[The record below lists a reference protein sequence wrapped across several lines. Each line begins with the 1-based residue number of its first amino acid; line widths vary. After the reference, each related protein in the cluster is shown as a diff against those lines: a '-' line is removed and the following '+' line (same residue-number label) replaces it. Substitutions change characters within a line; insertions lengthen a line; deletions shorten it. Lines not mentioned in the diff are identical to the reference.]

1 MNIPTFAAIKQ
12 QIHKHIFYMRLNNIK
27 KVFLAFS
34 ALLSAMSMSAAERFV
49 SFKQGDLL
57 INGNDKVEIYM
68 DANDCR
74 GVSYAANALVRDI
87 SKVSGSQATI
97 TSNRK
102 ATILVGTIGMKCKKF
117 LAAAAACLMVAGLA
131 ACGNKPSTPSNPD
144 EKVFQIGIVQLAE
157 HPALD
162 EATRGFKEFLTEK
175 LGDKVQFNV
184 QNAQGEQTNCTTIV
198 NQFVSSK
205 VDLIMANATNAVKAA
220 REATSDIPV
229 VGTSV
234 TDYVSS
240 GLVASNE
247 APGANVTGASDMNP
261 VNVQV
266 QLMKTLCPEVK
277 TVGIVIN
284 SGEENSAIQAE
295 EAKTAFE
302 AEGFTVKIYSV
313 ADTNEIQTV
322 VTAAC
327 NEVDAFYEPTDNLIA
342 ANVPTMSNIT
352 TAAGKPV
359 ICGEGG
365 MCESGFLATYAISY
379 YELGRAAGEQA
390 YNILVNGADPATTP
404 IFFFDVSNLSLVI
417 NEENAAELGITIPE
431 ELK

>member
-1 MNIPTFAAIKQ
+1 
-12 QIHKHIFYMRLNNIK
+12 
-27 KVFLAFS
+27 
-34 ALLSAMSMSAAERFV
+34 
-49 SFKQGDLL
+49 
-57 INGNDKVEIYM
+57 
-68 DANDCR
+68 
-74 GVSYAANALVRDI
+74 
-87 SKVSGSQATI
+87 
-97 TSNRK
+97 
-102 ATILVGTIGMKCKKF
+102 MKCKKF

-157 HPALD
+157 HPAMD

-220 REATSDIPV
+220 REATSDIPI

-234 TDYVSS
+234 TDYVSI

-261 VNVQV
+261 VTVQV
-266 QLMKTLCPEVK
+266 DLMKTLCPEVK

-302 AEGFTVKIYSV
+302 AEGFAVKIYSV

-390 YNILVNGADPATTP
+390 FNILVNGADPATTP

>member
-1 MNIPTFAAIKQ
+1 
-12 QIHKHIFYMRLNNIK
+12 
-27 KVFLAFS
+27 
-34 ALLSAMSMSAAERFV
+34 
-49 SFKQGDLL
+49 
-57 INGNDKVEIYM
+57 
-68 DANDCR
+68 
-74 GVSYAANALVRDI
+74 
-87 SKVSGSQATI
+87 
-97 TSNRK
+97 
-102 ATILVGTIGMKCKKF
+102 MKCKKF

-302 AEGFTVKIYSV
+302 AEGFAVKIYSV

-390 YNILVNGADPATTP
+390 YNILVNGANPATTP

>member
-1 MNIPTFAAIKQ
+1 
-12 QIHKHIFYMRLNNIK
+12 
-27 KVFLAFS
+27 
-34 ALLSAMSMSAAERFV
+34 
-49 SFKQGDLL
+49 
-57 INGNDKVEIYM
+57 
-68 DANDCR
+68 
-74 GVSYAANALVRDI
+74 
-87 SKVSGSQATI
+87 
-97 TSNRK
+97 
-102 ATILVGTIGMKCKKF
+102 MKCKKF

-131 ACGNKPSTPSNPD
+131 ACGNEPSTPSNPD

-220 REATSDIPV
+220 REATSDIPI

-365 MCESGFLATYAISY
+365 MCDSGFLATYAISY

>member
-1 MNIPTFAAIKQ
+1 
-12 QIHKHIFYMRLNNIK
+12 
-27 KVFLAFS
+27 
-34 ALLSAMSMSAAERFV
+34 
-49 SFKQGDLL
+49 
-57 INGNDKVEIYM
+57 
-68 DANDCR
+68 
-74 GVSYAANALVRDI
+74 
-87 SKVSGSQATI
+87 
-97 TSNRK
+97 
-102 ATILVGTIGMKCKKF
+102 MKCKKI
-117 LAAAAACLMVAGLA
+117 LAAAAACLMVAGLT
-131 ACGNKPSTPSNPD
+131 ACGNNNSTPTPSND
-144 EKVFQIGIVQLAE
+144 GEKVFQIGIVQLVE
-157 HPALD
+157 HNALD

-198 NQFVSSK
+198 NQFVASK

-234 TDYVSS
+234 TDYVAS

-261 VNVQV
+261 ISVQV
-266 QLMKTLCPEVK
+266 QLMKTLCPDVK

-295 EAKTAFE
+295 EAKAAFE

-365 MCESGFLATYAISY
+365 MCDSGFLATYAISY
-379 YELGRAAGEQA
+379 YELGRAAGQQA
-390 YNILVNGADPATTP
+390 YDILVNGADPATTP
-404 IFFFDVSNLSLVI
+404 IFFFDVSQLTLVV
-417 NEENAAELGITIPE
+417 NEQNAADLGITIPE
-431 ELK
+431 SLK

>member
-1 MNIPTFAAIKQ
+1 
-12 QIHKHIFYMRLNNIK
+12 
-27 KVFLAFS
+27 
-34 ALLSAMSMSAAERFV
+34 
-49 SFKQGDLL
+49 
-57 INGNDKVEIYM
+57 
-68 DANDCR
+68 
-74 GVSYAANALVRDI
+74 
-87 SKVSGSQATI
+87 
-97 TSNRK
+97 
-102 ATILVGTIGMKCKKF
+102 MKCKKF

-131 ACGNKPSTPSNPD
+131 ACGNEPSTPSNPD

-220 REATSDIPV
+220 REATSDIPI

-234 TDYVSS
+234 TDYVFS

-302 AEGFTVKIYSV
+302 AEGFAVKIYSV

-390 YNILVNGADPATTP
+390 FNILVNGADPATTP

>member
-1 MNIPTFAAIKQ
+1 
-12 QIHKHIFYMRLNNIK
+12 
-27 KVFLAFS
+27 
-34 ALLSAMSMSAAERFV
+34 
-49 SFKQGDLL
+49 
-57 INGNDKVEIYM
+57 
-68 DANDCR
+68 
-74 GVSYAANALVRDI
+74 
-87 SKVSGSQATI
+87 
-97 TSNRK
+97 
-102 ATILVGTIGMKCKKF
+102 MKCKKF

-131 ACGNKPSTPSNPD
+131 ACGNEPSTPSNPD

-157 HPALD
+157 HPAMD

-234 TDYVSS
+234 TDYVST

-261 VNVQV
+261 VTVQV
-266 QLMKTLCPEVK
+266 DLMKTLCPEVK
-277 TVGIVIN
+277 AVGIVIN

-390 YNILVNGADPATTP
+390 FNILVNGADPATTP

>member
-1 MNIPTFAAIKQ
+1 
-12 QIHKHIFYMRLNNIK
+12 
-27 KVFLAFS
+27 
-34 ALLSAMSMSAAERFV
+34 
-49 SFKQGDLL
+49 
-57 INGNDKVEIYM
+57 
-68 DANDCR
+68 
-74 GVSYAANALVRDI
+74 
-87 SKVSGSQATI
+87 
-97 TSNRK
+97 
-102 ATILVGTIGMKCKKF
+102 MKCKKF

-234 TDYVSS
+234 TDYVFS

-390 YNILVNGADPATTP
+390 FNILVNGADPATTP

>member
-1 MNIPTFAAIKQ
+1 
-12 QIHKHIFYMRLNNIK
+12 
-27 KVFLAFS
+27 
-34 ALLSAMSMSAAERFV
+34 
-49 SFKQGDLL
+49 
-57 INGNDKVEIYM
+57 
-68 DANDCR
+68 
-74 GVSYAANALVRDI
+74 
-87 SKVSGSQATI
+87 
-97 TSNRK
+97 
-102 ATILVGTIGMKCKKF
+102 MKCKKF
-117 LAAAAACLMVAGLA
+117 FAAAAACLMVAGFA
-131 ACGNKPSTPSNPD
+131 ACGNEPAPVNPD

-157 HPALD
+157 HPAMD

-234 TDYVSS
+234 TDYVST

-261 VNVQV
+261 VTVQV
-266 QLMKTLCPEVK
+266 DLMKTLCPEVK

-302 AEGFTVKIYSV
+302 AEGFAVKIYSV

-390 YNILVNGADPATTP
+390 FNILVNGADPATTP
-404 IFFFDVSNLSLVI
+404 IFFFDVSQLTLVV
-417 NEENAAELGITIPE
+417 NEQNAAELGITIPE

>member
-1 MNIPTFAAIKQ
+1 
-12 QIHKHIFYMRLNNIK
+12 
-27 KVFLAFS
+27 
-34 ALLSAMSMSAAERFV
+34 
-49 SFKQGDLL
+49 
-57 INGNDKVEIYM
+57 
-68 DANDCR
+68 
-74 GVSYAANALVRDI
+74 
-87 SKVSGSQATI
+87 
-97 TSNRK
+97 
-102 ATILVGTIGMKCKKF
+102 MKCKKF
-117 LAAAAACLMVAGLA
+117 FAAAAACLMVAGLA
-131 ACGNKPSTPSNPD
+131 ACGNEPSTPSNPD

-261 VNVQV
+261 VTVQV
-266 QLMKTLCPEVK
+266 DLMKTLCPEVK

-302 AEGFTVKIYSV
+302 AEGFAVKIYSV

-390 YNILVNGADPATTP
+390 FNILVNGADPATTP
-404 IFFFDVSNLSLVI
+404 IFFFDVSQLTLVV
-417 NEENAAELGITIPE
+417 NEQNAAELGITIPE

>member
-1 MNIPTFAAIKQ
+1 
-12 QIHKHIFYMRLNNIK
+12 
-27 KVFLAFS
+27 
-34 ALLSAMSMSAAERFV
+34 
-49 SFKQGDLL
+49 
-57 INGNDKVEIYM
+57 
-68 DANDCR
+68 
-74 GVSYAANALVRDI
+74 
-87 SKVSGSQATI
+87 
-97 TSNRK
+97 
-102 ATILVGTIGMKCKKF
+102 MKCKKF

-261 VNVQV
+261 VTVQV
-266 QLMKTLCPEVK
+266 DLMKTLCPEVK

-342 ANVPTMSNIT
+342 SNVPTMSNIT

-390 YNILVNGADPATTP
+390 FNILVNGADPATTP
-404 IFFFDVSNLSLVI
+404 IFFFDVSQHTLVV
-417 NEENAAELGITIPE
+417 NEQNAAELGITIPE

>member
-1 MNIPTFAAIKQ
+1 
-12 QIHKHIFYMRLNNIK
+12 
-27 KVFLAFS
+27 
-34 ALLSAMSMSAAERFV
+34 
-49 SFKQGDLL
+49 
-57 INGNDKVEIYM
+57 
-68 DANDCR
+68 
-74 GVSYAANALVRDI
+74 
-87 SKVSGSQATI
+87 
-97 TSNRK
+97 
-102 ATILVGTIGMKCKKF
+102 MKCKKF

-131 ACGNKPSTPSNPD
+131 ACGNEPSTPSNPD

-157 HPALD
+157 HPAMD

-234 TDYVSS
+234 TDYVST

-266 QLMKTLCPEVK
+266 DLMKTLCPEVK

-302 AEGFTVKIYSV
+302 AEGFAVKIYSV

>member
-1 MNIPTFAAIKQ
+1 
-12 QIHKHIFYMRLNNIK
+12 
-27 KVFLAFS
+27 
-34 ALLSAMSMSAAERFV
+34 
-49 SFKQGDLL
+49 
-57 INGNDKVEIYM
+57 
-68 DANDCR
+68 
-74 GVSYAANALVRDI
+74 
-87 SKVSGSQATI
+87 
-97 TSNRK
+97 
-102 ATILVGTIGMKCKKF
+102 MKCKKF

-131 ACGNKPSTPSNPD
+131 ACGKEPSTPSNPD
-144 EKVFQIGIVQLAE
+144 EKVFQIGIVQLVE

-175 LGDKVQFNV
+175 LGDKVQFSV

-261 VNVQV
+261 VTVQV
-266 QLMKTLCPEVK
+266 DLMKTFCPEVK

-390 YNILVNGADPATTP
+390 FNILVNGADPATTP
-404 IFFFDVSNLSLVI
+404 IFFFDVSQLTLVV
-417 NEENAAELGITIPE
+417 NEQNAAELGITIPE

>member
-1 MNIPTFAAIKQ
+1 
-12 QIHKHIFYMRLNNIK
+12 
-27 KVFLAFS
+27 
-34 ALLSAMSMSAAERFV
+34 
-49 SFKQGDLL
+49 
-57 INGNDKVEIYM
+57 
-68 DANDCR
+68 
-74 GVSYAANALVRDI
+74 
-87 SKVSGSQATI
+87 
-97 TSNRK
+97 
-102 ATILVGTIGMKCKKF
+102 MKCKKF

-162 EATRGFKEFLTEK
+162 EATRGFKEFLTEE

-261 VNVQV
+261 VTVQV
-266 QLMKTLCPEVK
+266 DLMKTLCPEVK

-342 ANVPTMSNIT
+342 SNVPTMSNIT

-390 YNILVNGADPATTP
+390 FNILVNGADPATTP
-404 IFFFDVSNLSLVI
+404 IFFFDVSQLTLVV
-417 NEENAAELGITIPE
+417 NEQNAAELGITIPE

>member
-1 MNIPTFAAIKQ
+1 
-12 QIHKHIFYMRLNNIK
+12 
-27 KVFLAFS
+27 
-34 ALLSAMSMSAAERFV
+34 
-49 SFKQGDLL
+49 
-57 INGNDKVEIYM
+57 
-68 DANDCR
+68 
-74 GVSYAANALVRDI
+74 
-87 SKVSGSQATI
+87 
-97 TSNRK
+97 
-102 ATILVGTIGMKCKKF
+102 MKCKKF

-229 VGTSV
+229 VGISV

-261 VNVQV
+261 VTVQV
-266 QLMKTLCPEVK
+266 DLMKTLCPEVK

-342 ANVPTMSNIT
+342 SNVPTMSNIT

-390 YNILVNGADPATTP
+390 FNILVNGADPATTP
-404 IFFFDVSNLSLVI
+404 IFFFDVSQLTLVV
-417 NEENAAELGITIPE
+417 NEQNAAELGITIPE

>member
-1 MNIPTFAAIKQ
+1 
-12 QIHKHIFYMRLNNIK
+12 
-27 KVFLAFS
+27 
-34 ALLSAMSMSAAERFV
+34 
-49 SFKQGDLL
+49 
-57 INGNDKVEIYM
+57 
-68 DANDCR
+68 
-74 GVSYAANALVRDI
+74 
-87 SKVSGSQATI
+87 
-97 TSNRK
+97 
-102 ATILVGTIGMKCKKF
+102 MKCKKF

-157 HPALD
+157 HPAMD

-220 REATSDIPV
+220 REATSDIPI

-234 TDYVSS
+234 TDYVSI

-261 VNVQV
+261 VTVQV
-266 QLMKTLCPEVK
+266 DLMKTLCPEVK

-302 AEGFTVKIYSV
+302 AEGFAVKIYSV

>member
-1 MNIPTFAAIKQ
+1 
-12 QIHKHIFYMRLNNIK
+12 
-27 KVFLAFS
+27 
-34 ALLSAMSMSAAERFV
+34 
-49 SFKQGDLL
+49 
-57 INGNDKVEIYM
+57 
-68 DANDCR
+68 
-74 GVSYAANALVRDI
+74 
-87 SKVSGSQATI
+87 
-97 TSNRK
+97 
-102 ATILVGTIGMKCKKF
+102 MKCKKF
-117 LAAAAACLMVAGLA
+117 FAAAAACLMVAGFA
-131 ACGNKPSTPSNPD
+131 ACGNEPSTPSNPD

-157 HPALD
+157 HPAMD

-175 LGDKVQFNV
+175 LGDKVQFSV

-220 REATSDIPV
+220 REATSDIPI

-234 TDYVSS
+234 TDYVST

-352 TAAGKPV
+352 TAADKPV

-365 MCESGFLATYAISY
+365 MCDSGFLATYAISY

>member
-1 MNIPTFAAIKQ
+1 
-12 QIHKHIFYMRLNNIK
+12 
-27 KVFLAFS
+27 
-34 ALLSAMSMSAAERFV
+34 
-49 SFKQGDLL
+49 
-57 INGNDKVEIYM
+57 
-68 DANDCR
+68 
-74 GVSYAANALVRDI
+74 
-87 SKVSGSQATI
+87 
-97 TSNRK
+97 
-102 ATILVGTIGMKCKKF
+102 MKCKKF
-117 LAAAAACLMVAGLA
+117 FAAAAACLMVAGFA
-131 ACGNKPSTPSNPD
+131 ACGNEPTPVNPG

-157 HPALD
+157 HPAMD

-234 TDYVSS
+234 TDYVSC

-302 AEGFTVKIYSV
+302 AEGFAVKIYSV

-390 YNILVNGADPATTP
+390 FNILVNGADPATTP

>member
-1 MNIPTFAAIKQ
+1 
-12 QIHKHIFYMRLNNIK
+12 
-27 KVFLAFS
+27 
-34 ALLSAMSMSAAERFV
+34 
-49 SFKQGDLL
+49 
-57 INGNDKVEIYM
+57 
-68 DANDCR
+68 
-74 GVSYAANALVRDI
+74 
-87 SKVSGSQATI
+87 
-97 TSNRK
+97 
-102 ATILVGTIGMKCKKF
+102 MKCKKF

-131 ACGNKPSTPSNPD
+131 ACGNEPTPSNPD

-175 LGDKVQFNV
+175 LGDKVQFSV

-234 TDYVSS
+234 TDYVFS

-390 YNILVNGADPATTP
+390 FNILVNGADPATTP
-404 IFFFDVSNLSLVI
+404 IFFFDVSQLTLVV
-417 NEENAAELGITIPE
+417 NEQNAAELGITIPE

>member
-1 MNIPTFAAIKQ
+1 
-12 QIHKHIFYMRLNNIK
+12 
-27 KVFLAFS
+27 
-34 ALLSAMSMSAAERFV
+34 
-49 SFKQGDLL
+49 
-57 INGNDKVEIYM
+57 
-68 DANDCR
+68 
-74 GVSYAANALVRDI
+74 
-87 SKVSGSQATI
+87 
-97 TSNRK
+97 
-102 ATILVGTIGMKCKKF
+102 MKCKKF

-162 EATRGFKEFLTEK
+162 EATRGFKEFHTEK

-234 TDYVSS
+234 TDYVFS

-302 AEGFTVKIYSV
+302 AEGFAVKIYSV

-390 YNILVNGADPATTP
+390 FNILVNGADPATTP

>member
-1 MNIPTFAAIKQ
+1 
-12 QIHKHIFYMRLNNIK
+12 
-27 KVFLAFS
+27 
-34 ALLSAMSMSAAERFV
+34 
-49 SFKQGDLL
+49 
-57 INGNDKVEIYM
+57 
-68 DANDCR
+68 
-74 GVSYAANALVRDI
+74 
-87 SKVSGSQATI
+87 
-97 TSNRK
+97 
-102 ATILVGTIGMKCKKF
+102 MKCKKF

-131 ACGNKPSTPSNPD
+131 ACGNEPSTPSNPD

-234 TDYVSS
+234 TDYVFS

-390 YNILVNGADPATTP
+390 FNILVNGADPATTP
-404 IFFFDVSNLSLVI
+404 IFFFDVSQLTLVV
-417 NEENAAELGITIPE
+417 NEQNAAELGITIPE

>member
-1 MNIPTFAAIKQ
+1 
-12 QIHKHIFYMRLNNIK
+12 
-27 KVFLAFS
+27 
-34 ALLSAMSMSAAERFV
+34 
-49 SFKQGDLL
+49 
-57 INGNDKVEIYM
+57 
-68 DANDCR
+68 
-74 GVSYAANALVRDI
+74 
-87 SKVSGSQATI
+87 
-97 TSNRK
+97 
-102 ATILVGTIGMKCKKF
+102 MKCKKF

-247 APGANVTGASDMNP
+247 APAPM
-261 VNVQV
+261 
-266 QLMKTLCPEVK
+266 L
-277 TVGIVIN
+277 
-284 SGEENSAIQAE
+284 
-295 EAKTAFE
+295 
-302 AEGFTVKIYSV
+302 
-313 ADTNEIQTV
+313 
-322 VTAAC
+322 
-327 NEVDAFYEPTDNLIA
+327 
-342 ANVPTMSNIT
+342 
-352 TAAGKPV
+352 
-359 ICGEGG
+359 
-365 MCESGFLATYAISY
+365 
-379 YELGRAAGEQA
+379 
-390 YNILVNGADPATTP
+390 PAPP
-404 IFFFDVSNLSLVI
+404 I
-417 NEENAAELGITIPE
+417 
-431 ELK
+431 

>member
-1 MNIPTFAAIKQ
+1 
-12 QIHKHIFYMRLNNIK
+12 
-27 KVFLAFS
+27 
-34 ALLSAMSMSAAERFV
+34 
-49 SFKQGDLL
+49 
-57 INGNDKVEIYM
+57 
-68 DANDCR
+68 
-74 GVSYAANALVRDI
+74 
-87 SKVSGSQATI
+87 
-97 TSNRK
+97 
-102 ATILVGTIGMKCKKF
+102 MKCKKI
-117 LAAAAACLMVAGLA
+117 LAAAAACLMVAGLT
-131 ACGNKPSTPSNPD
+131 ACGNNNSTPTPSND
-144 EKVFQIGIVQLAE
+144 GEKVFQIGIVQLVE
-157 HPALD
+157 HNALD

-198 NQFVSSK
+198 NQFVASK

-234 TDYVSS
+234 TDYVAS

-261 VNVQV
+261 VSVQV
-266 QLMKTLCPEVK
+266 QLMKTLCPDVK

-295 EAKTAFE
+295 EAKAAFE

-313 ADTNEIQTV
+313 DDTNEIQTV

-365 MCESGFLATYAISY
+365 MCDSGFLATYAISY
-379 YELGRAAGEQA
+379 YELGRAAGQQA
-390 YNILVNGADPATTP
+390 YDILVNGADPATTP
-404 IFFFDVSNLSLVI
+404 IFFFDVSQLTLVV
-417 NEENAAELGITIPE
+417 NEQNAADLGITIPE
-431 ELK
+431 SLK

>member
-1 MNIPTFAAIKQ
+1 
-12 QIHKHIFYMRLNNIK
+12 
-27 KVFLAFS
+27 
-34 ALLSAMSMSAAERFV
+34 
-49 SFKQGDLL
+49 
-57 INGNDKVEIYM
+57 
-68 DANDCR
+68 
-74 GVSYAANALVRDI
+74 
-87 SKVSGSQATI
+87 
-97 TSNRK
+97 
-102 ATILVGTIGMKCKKF
+102 MKCKKF

-157 HPALD
+157 HPAMD

-175 LGDKVQFNV
+175 LGDKVQFSV

-234 TDYVSS
+234 TDYVST

-302 AEGFTVKIYSV
+302 AEGFAVKIYSV

-390 YNILVNGADPATTP
+390 FNILVNGADPATTP

>member
-1 MNIPTFAAIKQ
+1 MLYYFNRLLTFI
-12 QIHKHIFYMRLNNIK
+12 IIFGGMDMEPQK
-27 KVFLAFS
+27 K
-34 ALLSAMSMSAAERFV
+34 LLMIVNPRAGRS
-49 SFKQGDLL
+49 KP
-57 INGNDKVEIYM
+57 
-68 DANDCR
+68 R
-74 GVSYAANALVRDI
+74 GPLYD
-87 SKVSGSQATI
+87 
-97 TSNRK
+97 
-102 ATILVGTIGMKCKKF
+102 
-117 LAAAAACLMVAGLA
+117 AAAALCDAGYLLRIRRTTAAGDAARIAAQEGGDYDTVVAVGGDGTLNEVISGIQTLKTPPVVGYLPQGSTNDFA
-131 ACGNKPSTPSNPD
+131 ASLEIPSDPVQAAEAIVRGQRRQLD
-144 EKVFQIGIVQLAE
+144 IGRFGERIFVYVASFGAFTRTSYTASQDVKN
-157 HPALD
+157 AL
-162 EATRGFKEFLTEK
+162 
-175 LGDKVQFNV
+175 
-184 QNAQGEQTNCTTIV
+184 
-198 NQFVSSK
+198 
-205 VDLIMANATNAVKAA
+205 A
-220 REATSDIPV
+220 REATSDIPI

-234 TDYVSS
+234 TDYVFS

-302 AEGFTVKIYSV
+302 AEGFAVKIYSV

-390 YNILVNGADPATTP
+390 FNILVNGADPATTP
-404 IFFFDVSNLSLVI
+404 IFFFDVSQLTLVV
-417 NEENAAELGITIPE
+417 NEQNAAELGITIPE

>member
-1 MNIPTFAAIKQ
+1 
-12 QIHKHIFYMRLNNIK
+12 
-27 KVFLAFS
+27 
-34 ALLSAMSMSAAERFV
+34 
-49 SFKQGDLL
+49 
-57 INGNDKVEIYM
+57 
-68 DANDCR
+68 
-74 GVSYAANALVRDI
+74 
-87 SKVSGSQATI
+87 
-97 TSNRK
+97 
-102 ATILVGTIGMKCKKF
+102 MKCKKF

-131 ACGNKPSTPSNPD
+131 ACGNEPSSPSNPD

-175 LGDKVQFNV
+175 LGDKVQFSV

-261 VNVQV
+261 VTVQV
-266 QLMKTLCPEVK
+266 DLMKTLCPEVK
-277 TVGIVIN
+277 TVGLVIN

-390 YNILVNGADPATTP
+390 TISLSTVPIPPPPLSSSLMSATCPSSSMRRTLP
-404 IFFFDVSNLSLVI
+404 SS
-417 NEENAAELGITIPE
+417 ASPSR
-431 ELK
+431 KS

>member
-1 MNIPTFAAIKQ
+1 
-12 QIHKHIFYMRLNNIK
+12 
-27 KVFLAFS
+27 
-34 ALLSAMSMSAAERFV
+34 
-49 SFKQGDLL
+49 
-57 INGNDKVEIYM
+57 
-68 DANDCR
+68 
-74 GVSYAANALVRDI
+74 
-87 SKVSGSQATI
+87 
-97 TSNRK
+97 
-102 ATILVGTIGMKCKKF
+102 MKCKKF

-131 ACGNKPSTPSNPD
+131 ACGNEPSTPSNPD

-234 TDYVSS
+234 TDYVFS

-302 AEGFTVKIYSV
+302 AEGFAVKIYSV

-390 YNILVNGADPATTP
+390 FNILVNGADPATTP
-404 IFFFDVSNLSLVI
+404 IFFFDVSQLTLVV
-417 NEENAAELGITIPE
+417 NEQNAAEFGITIPE

>member
-1 MNIPTFAAIKQ
+1 
-12 QIHKHIFYMRLNNIK
+12 
-27 KVFLAFS
+27 
-34 ALLSAMSMSAAERFV
+34 
-49 SFKQGDLL
+49 
-57 INGNDKVEIYM
+57 
-68 DANDCR
+68 
-74 GVSYAANALVRDI
+74 
-87 SKVSGSQATI
+87 
-97 TSNRK
+97 
-102 ATILVGTIGMKCKKF
+102 MKCKKF
-117 LAAAAACLMVAGLA
+117 FAAAAACLMVAGFA
-131 ACGNKPSTPSNPD
+131 ACGNEPTPANPD
-144 EKVFQIGIVQLAE
+144 EKVFQIGICQLVE

-162 EATRGFKEFLTEK
+162 EATRGFQEFLTEK
-175 LGDKVQFNV
+175 LGDRVQFSV

-198 NQFVSSK
+198 NQFVASK

-220 REATSDIPV
+220 REATSDIPI

-266 QLMKTLCPEVK
+266 DLMKTLCPTVK

-302 AEGFTVKIYSV
+302 AAGFSVKTYTV

-342 ANVPTMSNIT
+342 SNVPTMSNIT

-365 MCESGFLATYAISY
+365 MCNSGFLATYAISY

-390 YNILVNGADPATTP
+390 FNILVNGADPSTTP

-417 NEENAAELGITIPE
+417 NEQVAADLGITIPE
-431 ELK
+431 ALQ

>member
-1 MNIPTFAAIKQ
+1 
-12 QIHKHIFYMRLNNIK
+12 
-27 KVFLAFS
+27 
-34 ALLSAMSMSAAERFV
+34 
-49 SFKQGDLL
+49 
-57 INGNDKVEIYM
+57 
-68 DANDCR
+68 
-74 GVSYAANALVRDI
+74 
-87 SKVSGSQATI
+87 
-97 TSNRK
+97 
-102 ATILVGTIGMKCKKF
+102 MKCKKF
-117 LAAAAACLMVAGLA
+117 LAAAAACLMIAGLA
-131 ACGNKPSTPSNPD
+131 ACGNEPSTPSNPD

-234 TDYVSS
+234 TDYVFS

-390 YNILVNGADPATTP
+390 FNILVNGADPATTP
-404 IFFFDVSNLSLVI
+404 IFFFDVSQLTLVV
-417 NEENAAELGITIPE
+417 NEQNAAELGITIPE

>member
-1 MNIPTFAAIKQ
+1 
-12 QIHKHIFYMRLNNIK
+12 
-27 KVFLAFS
+27 
-34 ALLSAMSMSAAERFV
+34 
-49 SFKQGDLL
+49 
-57 INGNDKVEIYM
+57 
-68 DANDCR
+68 
-74 GVSYAANALVRDI
+74 
-87 SKVSGSQATI
+87 
-97 TSNRK
+97 
-102 ATILVGTIGMKCKKF
+102 MKCKKF

-157 HPALD
+157 HPAMD

-234 TDYVSS
+234 TDYVSC

-261 VNVQV
+261 VTVQV
-266 QLMKTLCPEVK
+266 DLMKTLCPEVK

-302 AEGFTVKIYSV
+302 AEGFAVKIYSV

-390 YNILVNGADPATTP
+390 FNILVNGADPATTP
-404 IFFFDVSNLSLVI
+404 IFFFDVSQLTLVV
-417 NEENAAELGITIPE
+417 NEQNAAELGITIPE

>member
-1 MNIPTFAAIKQ
+1 
-12 QIHKHIFYMRLNNIK
+12 
-27 KVFLAFS
+27 
-34 ALLSAMSMSAAERFV
+34 
-49 SFKQGDLL
+49 
-57 INGNDKVEIYM
+57 
-68 DANDCR
+68 
-74 GVSYAANALVRDI
+74 
-87 SKVSGSQATI
+87 
-97 TSNRK
+97 
-102 ATILVGTIGMKCKKF
+102 MKCKKF

-234 TDYVSS
+234 TDYVFS

-302 AEGFTVKIYSV
+302 AEGFAVKIYSV

-322 VTAAC
+322 VTAAR

-390 YNILVNGADPATTP
+390 FNILVNGADPATTP
-404 IFFFDVSNLSLVI
+404 IFFFDVSQLTLVV
-417 NEENAAELGITIPE
+417 NEQNAAELGITIPE

>member
-1 MNIPTFAAIKQ
+1 
-12 QIHKHIFYMRLNNIK
+12 
-27 KVFLAFS
+27 
-34 ALLSAMSMSAAERFV
+34 
-49 SFKQGDLL
+49 
-57 INGNDKVEIYM
+57 
-68 DANDCR
+68 
-74 GVSYAANALVRDI
+74 
-87 SKVSGSQATI
+87 
-97 TSNRK
+97 
-102 ATILVGTIGMKCKKF
+102 MKCKKF
-117 LAAAAACLMVAGLA
+117 FAAAAACLMVAGFA
-131 ACGNKPSTPSNPD
+131 ACGNKPTPVNPD

-234 TDYVSS
+234 TDYVFS

-390 YNILVNGADPATTP
+390 FNILVNGADPATTP
-404 IFFFDVSNLSLVI
+404 IFFFDVSQLTLVV
-417 NEENAAELGITIPE
+417 NEQNAAELGITIPE

>member
-1 MNIPTFAAIKQ
+1 
-12 QIHKHIFYMRLNNIK
+12 
-27 KVFLAFS
+27 
-34 ALLSAMSMSAAERFV
+34 
-49 SFKQGDLL
+49 
-57 INGNDKVEIYM
+57 
-68 DANDCR
+68 
-74 GVSYAANALVRDI
+74 
-87 SKVSGSQATI
+87 
-97 TSNRK
+97 
-102 ATILVGTIGMKCKKF
+102 MKCKKF
-117 LAAAAACLMVAGLA
+117 FAAAAACLMVAGFA
-131 ACGNKPSTPSNPD
+131 ACGNEPTPSNPD

-234 TDYVSS
+234 TDYVFS

-302 AEGFTVKIYSV
+302 AEGFAVKIYSV

-390 YNILVNGADPATTP
+390 FNILVNGADPATTP
-404 IFFFDVSNLSLVI
+404 IFFFDVSQLTLVV
-417 NEENAAELGITIPE
+417 NEQNAAELGITIPE

>member
-1 MNIPTFAAIKQ
+1 
-12 QIHKHIFYMRLNNIK
+12 
-27 KVFLAFS
+27 
-34 ALLSAMSMSAAERFV
+34 
-49 SFKQGDLL
+49 
-57 INGNDKVEIYM
+57 
-68 DANDCR
+68 
-74 GVSYAANALVRDI
+74 
-87 SKVSGSQATI
+87 
-97 TSNRK
+97 
-102 ATILVGTIGMKCKKF
+102 MKCKKF

-220 REATSDIPV
+220 REATSDIPII
-229 VGTSV
+229 GTSV
-234 TDYVSS
+234 TDYVFS

>member
-1 MNIPTFAAIKQ
+1 
-12 QIHKHIFYMRLNNIK
+12 
-27 KVFLAFS
+27 
-34 ALLSAMSMSAAERFV
+34 
-49 SFKQGDLL
+49 
-57 INGNDKVEIYM
+57 
-68 DANDCR
+68 
-74 GVSYAANALVRDI
+74 
-87 SKVSGSQATI
+87 
-97 TSNRK
+97 
-102 ATILVGTIGMKCKKF
+102 MKCKKF

-220 REATSDIPV
+220 REATSDIPI

-302 AEGFTVKIYSV
+302 AEGFAVKIYSV

-390 YNILVNGADPATTP
+390 FNILVNGADPATTP

-431 ELK
+431 DLK

>member
-1 MNIPTFAAIKQ
+1 
-12 QIHKHIFYMRLNNIK
+12 
-27 KVFLAFS
+27 
-34 ALLSAMSMSAAERFV
+34 
-49 SFKQGDLL
+49 
-57 INGNDKVEIYM
+57 
-68 DANDCR
+68 
-74 GVSYAANALVRDI
+74 
-87 SKVSGSQATI
+87 
-97 TSNRK
+97 
-102 ATILVGTIGMKCKKF
+102 MKCKKF
-117 LAAAAACLMVAGLA
+117 LAAAAACLMVTGLA
-131 ACGNKPSTPSNPD
+131 ACGNEPSTPSNPD

-157 HPALD
+157 HPAMD

-175 LGDKVQFNV
+175 LGDKVQFSV

-234 TDYVSS
+234 TDYVSC

-261 VNVQV
+261 VTVQV
-266 QLMKTLCPEVK
+266 DLMKTLCPEVK

-302 AEGFTVKIYSV
+302 AEGFAVKIYSV

-365 MCESGFLATYAISY
+365 MCDSGFLATYAISY

-390 YNILVNGADPATTP
+390 YNILVNGANPATTP

>member
-1 MNIPTFAAIKQ
+1 
-12 QIHKHIFYMRLNNIK
+12 
-27 KVFLAFS
+27 
-34 ALLSAMSMSAAERFV
+34 
-49 SFKQGDLL
+49 
-57 INGNDKVEIYM
+57 
-68 DANDCR
+68 
-74 GVSYAANALVRDI
+74 
-87 SKVSGSQATI
+87 
-97 TSNRK
+97 
-102 ATILVGTIGMKCKKF
+102 MKCKKF

-131 ACGNKPSTPSNPD
+131 ACGNEPSTPSNPD

-302 AEGFTVKIYSV
+302 AEGFAVKIYSV

-390 YNILVNGADPATTP
+390 FNILVNGADPATTP

>member
-1 MNIPTFAAIKQ
+1 
-12 QIHKHIFYMRLNNIK
+12 
-27 KVFLAFS
+27 
-34 ALLSAMSMSAAERFV
+34 
-49 SFKQGDLL
+49 
-57 INGNDKVEIYM
+57 
-68 DANDCR
+68 
-74 GVSYAANALVRDI
+74 
-87 SKVSGSQATI
+87 
-97 TSNRK
+97 
-102 ATILVGTIGMKCKKF
+102 MKCKKF

-131 ACGNKPSTPSNPD
+131 ACGNEPSTPSNPD

-261 VNVQV
+261 VTVQV
-266 QLMKTLCPEVK
+266 DLMKTLCPEVK

-302 AEGFTVKIYSV
+302 AEGFAVKIYSV

-365 MCESGFLATYAISY
+365 MCKSGFLATYAISY